1 MINLIVVIAVVLLAG
16 IGTASAQQ
24 EFGENSS
31 FLDRLYT
38 GGGMNL
44 SIGSN
49 VMIIGASPVLGYMI
63 TDKLSA
69 GVGITYMYYKDNR
82 ADLSTS
88 IYGGKVFTQYTVFA
102 PFFLY
107 SEYEALSYDFLLGD
121 GIDDRGIIPSLNV
134 GGGIMQ
140 PIGSVVNFQF
150 MVLYDL
156 LYSNIKSPQPNALS
170 VRGGITVGF

>member
-1 MINLIVVIAVVLLAG
+1 MRNLIVVIAVVSLAG

-31 FLDRLYT
+31 FLDRVYT
-38 GGGMNL
+38 GGGINL

-49 VMIIGASPVLGYMI
+49 VTIIGASPILGYMI

-69 GVGITYMYYKDNR
+69 GIGVTYMYYRLNR

-88 IYGGKVFTQYTVFA
+88 IYGGKVFTQYTVYQ
-102 PFFLY
+102 PIILY
-107 SEYEALSYDFLLGD
+107 SEYQALSYDFVLGD
-121 GIDDRGIIPSLNV
+121 GIDDREIISSLNV

-140 PIGSVVNFQF
+140 PIGSVVNFQLLL
-150 MVLYDL
+150 LYDL
-156 LYSNIKSPQPNALS
+156 LYDNLKSPEPNALS
-170 VRGGITVGF
+170 LRGGITVGF